1 MLLLYSI
8 QNTYMFY
15 NRDKKNRR
23 LINML
28 IFKCVSVQFVIYY
41 QIAPC
46 TMRIIIIIYYIITF
60 WSRCKY
66 FVEQMQGQLR
76 FYNDILD
83 AFDDQF

>member
-1 MLLLYSI
+1 MLYLYSI
-8 QNTYMFY
+8 YMFY
-15 NRDKKNRR
+15 YRDEKNRR

-41 QIAPC
+41 QIALC
-46 TMRIIIIIYYIITF
+46 TMRIIIIIHIITF

-66 FVEQMQGQLR
+66 FVEQLQGQLR
-76 FYNDILD
+76 FYNVILD